1 MKIRIHKHDAN
12 YLWNTIGIKNNPR
25 RDNNDEQ
32 FINGNQ
38 YYMLYDYENVVIMA
52 VFDIKDGNAAMDS
65 NDFCD
70 WENYDE
76 LYIVSDNA
84 IITD

>member
-1 MKIRIHKHDAN
+1 MKIRIDEHDAN
-12 YLWNTIGIKNNPR
+12 YLWNIIGIKTNPR
-25 RDNNDEQ
+25 SDNNDEQ
-32 FINGNQ
+32 FINDNQ

-52 VFDIKDGNAAMDS
+52 VFNIKDGNVAMDS

-76 LYIVSDNA
+76 LYIVSDKA
-84 IITD
+84 IITE